1 MTDFFA
7 LLNEAR
13 RPWIDPDAL
22 KQKFLALSTA
32 VHPDRV
38 HHAAEAE
45 RHAAHQRYTELN
57 TAYNCLR
64 EPKERLRHLLE
75 LERGAKPQDIERIP
89 PDMADSFFEVGKL
102 CREADS
108 FLATKDRTTSPLLKA
123 GMFEEG
129 HERADKLQALQRKI
143 NARRDE
149 LLSELKAMNPAWEAG
164 GSART
169 YDRLEEIYRL
179 LGYFGR
185 WSEQLQERLMLLA
198 L

>member
-22 KQKFLALSTA
+22 KQKFLTHSTA

-38 HHAAEAE
+38 HHEAEAE

-108 FLATKDRTTSPLLKA
+108 FLAQRDRTTSPLLKA

-143 NARRDE
+143 SARRDE
-149 LLSELKAMNPAWEAG
+149 LLSELKAMNPAWETPGA
-164 GSART
+164 ARPF
-169 YDRLEEIYRL
+169 DRLEEIYRL

-185 WSEQLQERLMLLA
+185 WSGQIQDRLMLLA
-198 L
+198 F

>member
-38 HHAAEAE
+38 HHAAEGE
-45 RHAAHQRYTELN
+45 RKSAHQRYTELN

-64 EPKERLRHLLE
+64 EPKDRLRHLLE
-75 LERGAKPQDIERIP
+75 VERGAKPRDIERIP
-89 PDMADSFFEVGKL
+89 PDMADAFLEVGKL
-102 CREADS
+102 CREADR
-108 FLATKDRTTSPLLKA
+108 FLAARDRTTSPLLKA

-129 HERADKLQALQRKI
+129 QEQVDQLQALRRKI
-143 NARRDE
+143 HARRDG
-149 LLSELKAMNPAWEAG
+149 LLAELKAVNPAWETPGAD
-164 GSART
+164 RHFN
-169 YDRLEEIYRL
+169 RLEEIYRL

-185 WSEQLQERLMLLA
+185 WSEQIQERLVLLA